1 MLAKLVKFTSITFGF
16 LIDISLVVSET
27 KATNI
32 NGEADLIGNFQD
44 EVEFSQIDFVFIDF
58 GVWLKMQISNQMIL
72 YAHILGQPNQ
82 WEYPL
87 LPAKGQIFCQVSKIG
102 NVYIRTGILGHIIYA
117 TGLPGS
123 ENSGPLLLRNGSS
136 SIFPSTVAIL
146 CVCPMFG
153 QTYVCIYM

>member
-16 LIDISLVVSET
+16 VIDISLVVSET

-44 EVEFSQIDFVFIDF
+44 EVEFSQIDFAFIDF

-72 YAHILGQPNQ
+72 YAYILGQPNQ

-87 LPAKGQIFCQVSKIG
+87 LPAKG
-102 NVYIRTGILGHIIYA
+102 
-117 TGLPGS
+117 
-123 ENSGPLLLRNGSS
+123 
-136 SIFPSTVAIL
+136 
-146 CVCPMFG
+146 
-153 QTYVCIYM
+153 